1 MIEAERQ
8 KAIEQQKAK
17 NAKQQ
22 LKKTRAF
29 KRLFATDDGKIL
41 MKHLEWICNVNR
53 STYRPNTPNVEVE
66 TDMRIEEGK
75 RQVHLDIIWYL
86 NLTEKENGN

>member
-1 MIEAERQ
+1 MIENDKQEADRAKRQ
-8 KAIEQQKAK
+8 LEKSHA
-17 NAKQQ
+17 
-22 LKKTRAF
+22 L

-41 MKHLEWICNVNR
+41 MKHLEFICNVNR
-53 STYRPNTPNVEVE
+53 STYRPSIPNVE

-86 NLTEKENGN
+86 NMEEKQLEKEK

>member
-1 MIEAERQ
+1 MLEADKQREEVEKQRAEKIKRDIERSH
-8 KAIEQQKAK
+8 
-17 NAKQQ
+17 
-22 LKKTRAF
+22 AF

-53 STYRPNTPNVEVE
+53 STYRPNVPNVE

-75 RQVHLDIIWYL
+75 RQVHLDLIWYL
-86 NLTEKENGN
+86 NMKEKENVAV

>member
-1 MIEAERQ
+1 MIERDKIRKEQEVESLKRQ
-8 KAIEQQKAK
+8 QI
-17 NAKQQ
+17 
-22 LKKTRAF
+22 KTHAF

-53 STYRPNTPNVEVE
+53 STYRPNVPDVV

-75 RQVHLDIIWYL
+75 RMVHLDIIWHL
-86 NLTEKENGN
+86 NKKFEVMEKEND

>member
-1 MIEAERQ
+1 MIEAEKQ
-8 KAIEQQKAK
+8 KAENKK
-17 NAKQQ
+17 KQLEKIQ
-22 LKKTRAF
+22 AF
-29 KRLFATDDGKIL
+29 KRLFDTDDGKVL

-53 STYRPNTPNVEVE
+53 STYRPNAKDVV

-86 NLTEKENGN
+86 NLKEKENA